1 MWRVSMLPPKGPG
14 GMITGFSGPVGE
26 TPIVPKKG
34 SMGTTMLSLKK
45 V

>member
-1 MWRVSMLPPKGPG
+1 MLPPNGPG
-14 GMITGFSGPVGE
+14 GMITGFSVVSAGE

-34 SMGTTMLSLKK
+34 SMGMAMLSLKS